1 MGKLQKTQTSALK
14 TEKMDSTNVVTW
26 AMKGGAGPEGS
37 GQAHTLAEGEG
48 VVVKR
53 SEAETGGG
61 WEPMR
66 VWGEEGSEEEWE
78 EEWFEEEGWEMV
90 EEVGKEGLD
99 VSFYPPKGDLI

>member
-61 WEPMR
+61 MGADAGVGGRGFRGSRSPKRSCSRQMR
-66 VWGEEGSEEEWE
+66 MKRLSN
-78 EEWFEEEGWEMV
+78 F
-90 EEVGKEGLD
+90 
-99 VSFYPPKGDLI
+99 